1 MSFGITTFRR
11 WRSSVLAAVILG
23 VSLVFSSATSAQ
35 VSTLSEGFD
44 NITTLPSAGWFTQNN
59 SVPVGTTG
67 WFQGNSAVFPAQSGA
82 ATSYIG
88 ANFNNTTGANTISNW
103 LVTPQLALVNG
114 AQFSFWTRTITSNPF
129 PDRLQV
135 RLSTNGASTNVGTG
149 NAGVGDFTTLLI
161 DINPTYT
168 VGNGPVPTNYP
179 ETWTQVTL
187 TLSGLP
193 AGGANGRIAFRY
205 FVEDGGPSGDN
216 SNYIGIDTVSY
227 AGAVTPV
234 DAPLDYNGDGRTDY
248 VVVRNTGGGS
258 GGQVTWYINNGTT
271 FNQAAW
277 GISTDFFV
285 SEDFDGDG
293 KDDLTV
299 YRPTATPANSGYY
312 IFQSQTNTFRFV
324 SLGLTGD
331 DPTIVGD
338 YDGDGKADP
347 AVFRGGASAGQPS
360 FWYYV
365 RSNGNPS
372 NAVTYVQWGKNGDFP
387 APGDYDGDGRNDFV
401 VQRNNGGGLGQWF
414 MLQTTAGVNSGI
426 VYGTSSDLI
435 LPGDYDGD
443 GKTDICVARGS
454 GGQIIWHY
462 RRSSDGVSVGPI
474 AWGLSATDFPTQG
487 DYTGDGRTDIAIWR
501 PNADPDQ
508 NFFWIRNTVNGALTT
523 SEWGKQGDYPVA
535 NFNSH

>member
-1 MSFGITTFRR
+1 MLGLTI
-11 WRSSVLAAVILG
+11 LLGAA
-23 VSLVFSSATSAQ
+23 ATAQ
-35 VSTLSEGFD
+35 VSTLNEGFD

-227 AGAVTPV
+227 TAAVPV
-234 DAPLDYNGDGRTDY
+234 AANGQCDYNGDGKTDY
-248 VVVRNTGGGS
+248 VVVRNVGGGANGQVRWFYNLSS
-258 GGQVTWYINNGTT
+258 GGNTVAKDWGLAQDEFICGNWDTDNNDDIAIWRPGAATVAAFYILR
-271 FNQAAW
+271 
-277 GISTDFFV
+277 STDF
-285 SEDFDGDG
+285 
-293 KDDLTV
+293 
-299 YRPTATPANSGYY
+299 TALIERFG
-312 IFQSQTNTFRFV
+312 QTN
-324 SLGLTGD
+324 D
-331 DPTIVGD
+331 DP
-338 YDGDGKADP
+338 
-347 AVFRGGASAGQPS
+347 S
-360 FWYYV
+360 
-365 RSNGNPS
+365 
-372 NAVTYVQWGKNGDFP
+372 
-387 APGDYDGDGRNDFV
+387 V
-401 VQRNNGGGLGQWF
+401 V
-414 MLQTTAGVNSGI
+414 A
-426 VYGTSSDLI
+426 
-435 LPGDYDGD
+435 
-443 GKTDICVARGS
+443 
-454 GGQIIWHY
+454 
-462 RRSSDGVSVGPI
+462 
-474 AWGLSATDFPTQG
+474 
-487 DYTGDGRTDIAIWR
+487 DYTGDGRTDFAVYRAGATGAQSTWFYR
-501 PNADPDQ
+501 SAATPGGAVTYVNWGQGGDFPCSPGDYAGNANADFCVQ
-508 NFFWIRNTVNGALTT
+508 RAASGAGQFWILSSAGSTVTTFGRSTDFVVQGDYDADGKTDIAVSRTNSGVVEWYWLPSSGGPAQQRNFGATGDVRVPGDYTGDGRWDIAVWRSGTFWVSDNATGAVVTNQLGAT
-523 SEWGKQGDYPVA
+523 GDYPVA
-535 NFNSH
+535 NFSVH